1 MTVLTLRA
9 GHEVA
14 GRHLLQ
20 EPIGRGGM
28 GVVRQAW
35 DETPRQTVA
44 VKCARPDGGRAA
56 KRLKKEAQYATAEAL
71 TAAALKNIAERLPE
85 ETP

>member
-1 MTVLTLRA
+1 MPTLRA

-28 GVVRQAW
+28 GVVWQAW
-35 DETPRQTVA
+35 DETLRRTVA
-44 VKCARPDGGRAA
+44 VKCARPDGGQAA
-56 KRLKKEAQYATAEAL
+56 KRSPS
-71 TAAALKNIAERLPE
+71 AAATCCTNPAHSP
-85 ETP
+85 